1 MSGSHVRGSEVTID
15 AAISSTGDVLV
26 DQHVNVFADEANRA
40 IAHHRLDAT
49 GMPAE
54 RFVIRTAVIVDP
66 AALRWATQRSSVGVG
81 TSDSGTR
88 RKGIAGA

>member
-54 RFVIRTAVIVDP
+54 WFVIRTAVVIDP
-66 AALRWATQRSSVGVG
+66 AALRRATQRSGVG
-81 TSDSGTR
+81 IRAGDSGSR
-88 RKGIAGA
+88 RQGIAGA